1 MAVQCCK
8 RGSSSLQCAPSTT
21 ICRTNHRTM
30 CAAGSFYH
38 GNQWEG
44 PVPRALYKQMLCR
57 YGKPQEILL
66 LCRCC
71 VCSWEPAVGLL
82 EWQISQLAG
91 CALWFALV
99 PLHWWL
105 GSDPDHSSCKASQ
118 ILKCHQAEEEPNAKR
133 TLLPTLQ
140 VVFYVSVS
148 C

>member
-1 MAVQCCK
+1 MQCCK

-99 PLHWWL
+99 SLHWWL

-118 ILKCHQAEEEPNAKR
+118 ILKCHQAEKEPNAKR